1 MDIIKNTKCRI
12 LEYNTLIKYHIK
24 ADKEGVSS
32 EKRMSFALTSPPVLD
47 VFRTEVLQKLKAQ
60 DYSDDFI
67 KTINQLYQLSQTN
80 SDLVATHGYLIRQL
94 HKDYPLAKELEP
106 FSFEIYEFIRNDIF
120 KATTPYDIPII
131 YNGFEDILTNIPE
144 YRFRDNPYI
153 LWETFYFVL
162 PVIDSYLKQQIK
174 DLRNQTQL
182 LPEDKI
188 QSFRQE
194 QKELHLKQVTE
205 LINGFCDRN
214 FVFEYLKG
222 TLLIDKE
229 YIIGSVLSDMFENL
243 DEEEYVRYIEFN
255 YSTYTHSYWEFEKK
269 ALSGYKELASLP
281 QFEHLIFLLNHIF
294 LTRELGKPDI
304 EDHLAVE
311 RPLPKRRSTGLK
323 DHNLPDILTND
334 VIIDKPGKR
343 SNVVPEVT
351 YSVKADYIQDV
362 SILVSIYEE
371 FNTVLWEDIGL
382 PDFLDVFRNDFE
394 AVPTF
399 KIRDVSCFYYLL
411 KYIWRNRPDKSTFRY
426 EKEWLIPFLEIYN
439 LSHSSY
445 SNQFIEKEGAY
456 KHRRFIETVKNI
468 FKDSE
473 KNTRK

>member
-12 LEYNTLIKYHIK
+12 LEYNILIKYHIK
-24 ADKEGVSS
+24 ADKGGISS
-32 EKRMSFALTSPPVLD
+32 EKKMGSALTSPPVLD
-47 VFRTEVLQKLKAQ
+47 MFKTEVTQKLKAR
-60 DYSDDFI
+60 DYSDNFI
-67 KTINQLYQLSQTN
+67 KAINQLYQLSQTN
-80 SDLVATHGYLIRQL
+80 SDLVATHGYVIRQL
-94 HKDYPLAKELEP
+94 HKDYPLAKELEQ

-131 YNGFEDILTNIPE
+131 YKGFEDILTNIPE
-144 YRFRDNPYI
+144 YRFCDNPYI
-153 LWETFYFVL
+153 LWETYYFVL
-162 PVIDSYLKQQIK
+162 PVVDSYLKQQIK

-194 QKELHLKQVTE
+194 QKDLHLKQVTE

-222 TLLIDKE
+222 NLLIDKE
-229 YIIGSVLSDMFENL
+229 YIIGSVLCDMFENINQ
-243 DEEEYVRYIEFN
+243 EEYARYIEFN
-255 YSTYTHSYWEFEKK
+255 YSAYTHSFWEFEKK

-281 QFEHLIFLLNHIF
+281 KFEDLIVLLNHIF
-294 LTRELGKPDI
+294 LTRELGKPDV
-304 EDHLAVE
+304 EDLLAVE
-311 RPLPKRRSTGLK
+311 RPLPQRSSTGLK

-351 YSVKADYIQDV
+351 YSVKADYIQDA

-382 PDFLDVFRNDFE
+382 PDFLDVFRNDFK
-394 AVPTF
+394 AVPVF

-411 KYIWRNRPDKSTFRY
+411 KYIWRNRSDKSTFRY
-426 EKEWLIPFLEIYN
+426 EKEWLIPFLETYN

-456 KHRRFIETVKNI
+456 KHRRFIETVKVI